1 MVDAT
6 YTDSGPTIVMRKQRE
21 YDEDDIRT
29 RPSRSTKPRSKDRP
43 QFADALAARVITI
56 DRGRVTCATD
66 DGREF
71 FAITARE
78 LGRRSVVV
86 GDLVAVVGIP
96 EANQARED
104 FARIVRIEER
114 KNSLRRSADDGSER
128 VLVANVDYLAIVSAT
143 SNPEPKHGFVN
154 RALVAAFA
162 EGITPILVMTK
173 SDLASGDEFLEIYK
187 AMDLPTFQLRKDR
200 MPSDLIEF
208 IRGKVTVLIGHS
220 GVGKSTLINKI
231 VKEAERQTGE
241 VNEATGKGRHTSS
254 SAVALELE
262 GDGWIIDTPGVRSF
276 GLSHIAKDD
285 VIAAFPD
292 CAEIATRCPKNCS
305 HNESECAL
313 NAWVGDDVGRQ
324 GRVAALRQILASLE
338 SISIK

>member
-1 MVDAT
+1 
-6 YTDSGPTIVMRKQRE
+6 MRKRRE
-21 YDEDDIRT
+21 YDEEDIRT
-29 RPSRSTKPRSKDRP
+29 RPGKSTKPRSKDRP
-43 QFADALAARVITI
+43 QFTDAIAARVITI

-114 KNSLRRSADDGSER
+114 RNSLTRSAEDGSER

-143 SNPEPKHGFVN
+143 ENPEPKHGFVN
-154 RALVAAFA
+154 RALVAAYA

-173 SDLASGDEFLEIYK
+173 SDLASASEFLTAYNAIEV
-187 AMDLPTFQLRKDR
+187 PNFQLRKDQA
-200 MPSDLIEF
+200 PLEF
-208 IRGKVTVLIGHS
+208 IKFIEGKVTVLIGHS

-231 VKEAERQTGE
+231 VRQAVRQTGE

-254 SAVALELE
+254 SALALELA
-262 GDGWIIDTPGVRSF
+262 GGGWIIDTPGVRSF
-276 GLSHIAKDD
+276 GLSHIDKAS

-292 CAEIATRCPKNCS
+292 CAEVAKHCPKNCS
-305 HNESECAL
+305 HDERDCAL
-313 NAWVGDDVGRQ
+313 NEWASTAEGRPD
-324 GRVAALRQILASLE
+324 RVAALRQILASLE
-338 SISIK
+338 N

>member
-1 MVDAT
+1 
-6 YTDSGPTIVMRKQRE
+6 MRNRRAL
-21 YDEDDIRT
+21 DEDDIRS
-29 RPSRSTKPRSKDRP
+29 RPARSTKPRSKDRP
-43 QFADALAARVITI
+43 TYREAIPARVITI
-56 DRGRVTCATD
+56 DRGRVTCATE
-66 DGREF
+66 DGRHF

-128 VLVANVDYLAIVSAT
+128 VLVANVDYLAIVSAAA
-143 SNPEPKHGFVN
+143 NPEPKHGFVN

-173 SDLASGDEFLEIYK
+173 SDLASANEFLANYQ
-187 AMDLPTFQLRKDR
+187 AMELPTFQLQKDHS
-200 MPSDLIEF
+200 PDGF
-208 IRGKVTVLIGHS
+208 IDFIKGKVTVLIGHS

-231 VKEAERQTGE
+231 VSEAERETGE

-254 SAVALELE
+254 SAIALELS
-262 GDGWIIDTPGVRSF
+262 GGGWIIDTPGVRSF
-276 GLSHIAKDD
+276 GLAHIEKAD

-292 CAEIATRCPKNCS
+292 CADVAKHCPKNCS
-305 HNESECAL
+305 HDEQGCAL
-313 NAWVGDDVGRQ
+313 NDWVGADLGRQ
-324 GRVAALRQILASLE
+324 GRVDALRQILAS
-338 SISIK
+338 IAN

>member
-1 MVDAT
+1 M
-6 YTDSGPTIVMRKQRE
+6 GKRHE

-29 RPSRSTKPRSKDRP
+29 RPGRSTKPRSKDRP
-43 QFADALAARVITI
+43 QFTDATTARVITV

-86 GDLVAVVGIP
+86 GDLVGVVGIP
-96 EANQARED
+96 DLNQARED

-114 KNSLRRSADDGSER
+114 KNALRRSAEDGSER
-128 VLVANVDYLAIVSAT
+128 TLVANVDYLAIVSAT
-143 SNPEPKHGFVN
+143 ENPEPKHGFVN

-162 EGITPILVMTK
+162 EGITPLLVMTK
-173 SDLASGDEFLEIYK
+173 SDLASGTEFLKTYE

-200 MPSDLIEF
+200 TPDELTEYIK
-208 IRGKVTVLIGHS
+208 GKVTVLIGHS

-231 VKEAERQTGE
+231 VKESIRETGA

-254 SAVALELE
+254 SALALQLDC
-262 GDGWIIDTPGVRSF
+262 GGWIIDTPGVRSF
-276 GLSHIAKDD
+276 GLSHIEKSD
-285 VIAAFPD
+285 VVAAFPD
-292 CAEIATRCPKNCS
+292 CADAAKNCPKNCS
-305 HNESECAL
+305 HDEASCAL
-313 NAWVGDDVGRQ
+313 NEWASDSSSRLA
-324 GRVAALRQILASLE
+324 RVNALRQILASLDV
-338 SISIK
+338 